1 MKNLLIA
8 VIALFFIIPF
18 ALHAQKPKDLTIKTR
33 IDSTYVFAFDL
44 TESRSAKGGIW
55 NVKTGKAETP
65 LSYTKIKKDTI
76 DGQPVIMLYREVA
89 LGNHPLNR
97 WETWMLKDD
106 KWINAEEIAE
116 AKETPSFAGSFYEVL
131 SSEDETP
138 CVLEID
144 YNAKTKKATGQWI
157 VPKGFGEDVF
167 PQIADVQGKLV
178 NGIIKL
184 GGEAGLAE
192 YELDV
197 VYIDEN
203 TITINGNKYTKK

>member
-1 MKNLLIA
+1 MKILPIILGLLS
-8 VIALFFIIPF
+8 LCQGMK
-18 ALHAQKPKDLTIKTR
+18 AQDIQNLTIKEK
-33 IDSTYVFAFDL
+33 IDSVYAFGFNL

-106 KWINAEEIAE
+106 KWINAEEAE
-116 AKETPSFAGSFYEVL
+116 NEPR
-131 SSEDETP
+131 
-138 CVLEID
+138 
-144 YNAKTKKATGQWI
+144 
-157 VPKGFGEDVF
+157 
-167 PQIADVQGKLV
+167 
-178 NGIIKL
+178 
-184 GGEAGLAE
+184 
-192 YELDV
+192 
-197 VYIDEN
+197 DEN

>member
-65 LSYTKIKKDTI
+65 QNYTQVKNDTI
-76 DGQPVIMLYREVA
+76 NGQPVLMLYREVV

-97 WETWMLKDD
+97 WETWVQKEG
-106 KWINAEEIAE
+106 KWVSFEE
-116 AKETPSFAGSFYEVL
+116 
-131 SSEDETP
+131 
-138 CVLEID
+138 
-144 YNAKTKKATGQWI
+144 
-157 VPKGFGEDVF
+157 
-167 PQIADVQGKLV
+167 
-178 NGIIKL
+178 
-184 GGEAGLAE
+184 
-192 YELDV
+192 ELNIESD
-197 VYIDEN
+197 
-203 TITINGNKYTKK
+203 TINTVPVNK

>member
-65 LSYTKIKKDTI
+65 QNYTQVKNDTI
-76 DGQPVIMLYREVA
+76 NGQPVLMLYREVV

-97 WETWMLKDD
+97 WETWVQKEG
-106 KWINAEEIAE
+106 KWAPFEE
-116 AKETPSFAGSFYEVL
+116 
-131 SSEDETP
+131 
-138 CVLEID
+138 
-144 YNAKTKKATGQWI
+144 
-157 VPKGFGEDVF
+157 
-167 PQIADVQGKLV
+167 
-178 NGIIKL
+178 
-184 GGEAGLAE
+184 
-192 YELDV
+192 ELNIESD
-197 VYIDEN
+197 
-203 TITINGNKYTKK
+203 TINTVTVNK

>member
-1 MKNLLIA
+1 MNYKNLLLITATAFLAMGCKNGNTAKVEEKTDSA
-8 VIALFFIIPF
+8 VVAP
-18 ALHAQKPKDLTIKTR
+18 T
-33 IDSTYVFAFDL
+33 
-44 TESRSAKGGIW
+44 
-55 NVKTGKAETP
+55 
-65 LSYTKIKKDTI
+65 DTI
-76 DGQPVIMLYREVA
+76 APAAPADTVTATP
-89 LGNHPLNR
+89 
-97 WETWMLKDD
+97 
-106 KWINAEEIAE
+106 AEETAE

-167 PQIADVQGKLV
+167 PQIAEVQGKLV

-203 TITINGNKYTKK
+203 TITINGNKYTQK

>member
-65 LSYTKIKKDTI
+65 QNYTQVKNDTI
-76 DGQPVIMLYREVA
+76 NGQPVLMLYREVV

-97 WETWMLKDD
+97 WETWVQKEG
-106 KWINAEEIAE
+106 KWAPFEEELNIE
-116 AKETPSFAGSFYEVL
+116 SDTISTV
-131 SSEDETP
+131 T
-138 CVLEID
+138 
-144 YNAKTKKATGQWI
+144 
-157 VPKGFGEDVF
+157 
-167 PQIADVQGKLV
+167 V
-178 NGIIKL
+178 NK
-184 GGEAGLAE
+184 
-192 YELDV
+192 
-197 VYIDEN
+197 
-203 TITINGNKYTKK
+203 